1 MYMISRKDR
10 EIRCQEEVV
19 QRCIRKVDKEKKIL
33 SVLISQQKHERN
45 RKRDMSIR
53 KLQELNQTNK
63 TKAAEPLKE
72 CIC

>member
-19 QRCIRKVDKEKKIL
+19 QRCIRKVDTEKKIL

-63 TKAAEPLKE
+63 IKAAELLKE

>member
-1 MYMISRKDR
+1 MISRKDR
-10 EIRCQEEVV
+10 EVRCQEEVV

-33 SVLISQQKHERN
+33 SVLISQQKYERN

-53 KLQELNQTNK
+53 KLQELNQNNK
-63 TKAAEPLKE
+63 TKAAELLKE

>member
-1 MYMISRKDR
+1 MISRKDR
-10 EIRCQEEVV
+10 EVRCQIEAVK
-19 QRCIRKVDKEKKIL
+19 RCIKKVDKEKKIL

-53 KLQELNQTNK
+53 KLQELNQNNK
-63 TKAAEPLKE
+63 TQAAELLKE

>member
-1 MYMISRKDR
+1 MISRKDR

-53 KLQELNQTNK
+53 KLQELNQNNK
-63 TKAAEPLKE
+63 IKAAELLKE

>member
-1 MYMISRKDR
+1 MISRKDR

-45 RKRDMSIR
+45 RKRDMSIM

-63 TKAAEPLKE
+63 IKAAELLKE

>member
-1 MYMISRKDR
+1 MISRKDR

-53 KLQELNQTNK
+53 KLQELNQNNK
-63 TKAAEPLKE
+63 TQAAELLKE

>member
-1 MYMISRKDR
+1 MISRKDR

-33 SVLISQQKHERN
+33 SVLISQQKQERN

-63 TKAAEPLKE
+63 IKAAELLKE

>member
-1 MYMISRKDR
+1 MISRKDR

-53 KLQELNQTNK
+53 KLQELNQNNK
-63 TKAAEPLKE
+63 TQAAELLKE
-72 CIC
+72 CTC

>member
-1 MYMISRKDR
+1 MISRKDR

-45 RKRDMSIR
+45 RTRDMSIR

-63 TKAAEPLKE
+63 IKAAELLKE